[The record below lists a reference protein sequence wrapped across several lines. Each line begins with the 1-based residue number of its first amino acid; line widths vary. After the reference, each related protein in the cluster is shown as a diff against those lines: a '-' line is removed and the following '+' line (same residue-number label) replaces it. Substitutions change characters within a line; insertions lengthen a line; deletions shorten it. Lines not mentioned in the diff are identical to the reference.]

1 LKELR
6 TSGRSPLLLL
16 DPAPDLSRLDIKASD
31 AIMSRTI
38 SMLVKLS
45 WTESDLNDIRDRI
58 VAALGG

>member
-1 LKELR
+1 
-6 TSGRSPLLLL
+6 
-16 DPAPDLSRLDIKASD
+16 
-31 AIMSRTI
+31 MSRTI